1 MGDALWRPGGGSAGG
16 MPFVSLVQG
25 WVRDWWE
32 GYMGPTFYLA
42 YFFPVKPQV
51 CNADA
56 NCSNPNFVLCKIM
69 FVFLVTVNIVNSI
82 SRLVVNIIVLCKGP

>member
-1 MGDALWRPGGGSAGG
+1 MVGVRAGCLLWPLCWVGCGTGG
-16 MPFVSLVQG
+16 
-25 WVRDWWE
+25 E

-42 YFFPVKPQV
+42 CFFPVKPQV

-82 SRLVVNIIVLCKGP
+82 SRPVVNIIVLCKGP